1 MKIHH
6 LKGYIQSIYLVEY
19 PDKLLLLDGCCRA
32 DIPTLKQYIVDEL
45 RRPLTDLKLIVV
57 THMHADH
64 AGAAHKLRKL
74 TGCKIA
80 SANLPKQWYA
90 GLGGRVMHLVDMMLA
105 LWVANRIAKPLKN
118 LWYSPHLTVDHAL
131 VDNDILPGFGDWCV
145 LETRGH
151 TDRDL
156 SVLHLPSKRL
166 YVADLLVNVKG
177 RFIVDIDF
185 KGGPKNSAEILED
198 VLEEEGFSS
207 GQLVTIFARRHHFK
221 MLQSL
226 CPQYALR
233 PHYISIKKTGF
244 LAASNLPLEIM
255 GLRRRSFSEKAA
267 KSITESNLYLF
278 CNVMGRFDNETGY
291 ADAIKAGAR
300 FIQTDHLDQLIPYLE
315 ERNLLETNVLGRDY
329 RPRVSPRGKST
340 TNFVPEAVLST

>member
-177 RFIVDIDF
+177 RFIPPIPVYFPDQYLASVLKVKELQPASIMLAH
-185 KGGPKNSAEILED
+185 GGEVQLTEKDYQHILT
-198 VLEEEGFSS
+198 VAPRHP
-207 GQLVTIFARRHHFK
+207 VTIWGPAKNTIKR
-221 MLQSL
+221 LL
-226 CPQYALR
+226 LR
-233 PHYISIKKTGF
+233 KKG
-244 LAASNLPLEIM
+244 
-255 GLRRRSFSEKAA
+255 
-267 KSITESNLYLF
+267 
-278 CNVMGRFDNETGY
+278 
-291 ADAIKAGAR
+291 
-300 FIQTDHLDQLIPYLE
+300 
-315 ERNLLETNVLGRDY
+315 
-329 RPRVSPRGKST
+329 
-340 TNFVPEAVLST
+340 